1 LVLTDKLA
9 APPPD
14 RGRRWAIGA
23 CLAVP
28 LVAGAALAARR
39 VRAALVGAGGLA
51 DGRVEVS
58 ATGGFPR
65 RLHGPAGEVWTLPRA
80 PRRIVSTY
88 LAADEILAA
97 LDVRDRIAGVSIFAD
112 DPAISNVRGVY
123 PLSLPRLRGEVEG
136 ILAVEPDLVCV
147 AGYSDADAM
156 RQAIGARLPILRW
169 SRFDSFADVFANVR
183 LIGAAV
189 GADAAAEAL
198 AANGEARLGEL
209 AARLEGVRP
218 VRVLYLDPPNFTAGS
233 HTLLDEILT
242 RAGGVN
248 VAAKAGIS
256 GAGPIGIDLGL
267 SLDAEAIIAPAYPG
281 AAPPLEALRATPL
294 WRELGPVRAGR
305 VNAVPAALP
314 GDVSPHAVE
323 APFLVARALH
333 PDRF

>member
-1 LVLTDKLA
+1 LTDRTDA
-9 APPPD
+9 AAPPD
-14 RGRRWAIGA
+14 RGRRLALGA

-28 LVAGAALAARR
+28 LVAGAALATRR
-39 VRAALVGAGGLA
+39 VRAALVGAGALA
-51 DGRVEVS
+51 DGRVDLPPG
-58 ATGGFPR
+58 GGFPR
-65 RLHGPAGEVWTLPRA
+65 RLHGPAGELWTLPRP

-97 LDVRDRIAGVSIFAD
+97 LGIPQRIAGVSIFAD

-123 PLSLPRLRGEVEG
+123 PATLPRLRGEVEA

-156 RQAIGARLPILRW
+156 RQAIGASLPIVRW

-189 GADAAAEAL
+189 GADAAAEAV
-198 AANGEARLGEL
+198 AAAGEAQLREL
-209 AARLEGVRP
+209 ARRLSGVTP
-218 VRVLYLDPPNFTAGS
+218 IRVLYLDPPSFTAGS

-248 VAAKAGIS
+248 VAAEAGIA
-256 GAGPIGIDLGL
+256 GAGPIGIDVAL
-267 SLDAEAIIAPAYPG
+267 SLDAEVVVAPAYPG
-281 AAPPLEALRATPL
+281 ASPPLDQLRATPL

-305 VNAVPAALP
+305 VYALPAALP
-314 GDVSPHAVE
+314 GDVSPHAAR
-323 APFLVARALH
+323 APSLVARALH
-333 PDRF
+333 PGRF